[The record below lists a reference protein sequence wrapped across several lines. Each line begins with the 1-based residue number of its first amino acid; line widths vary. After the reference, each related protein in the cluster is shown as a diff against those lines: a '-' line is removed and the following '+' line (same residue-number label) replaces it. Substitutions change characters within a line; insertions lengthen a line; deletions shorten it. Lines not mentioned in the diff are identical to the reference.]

1 MQFIKKNYEKIL
13 LGLVLV
19 GMVVVAVFLLL
30 LVSNEKQAQAERRGD
45 IFSRVPKPLPP
56 PDLGPVEALVRQAA
70 VAKVLNFSDST
81 HKLLNPERWQKRPD
95 QTIFKNPA
103 GTEPKIEI
111 TKITNLYFTLALE
124 SVNATAGDTA
134 VRYSISVQ
142 QEAAPKP
149 NQRGRITKYASK
161 GEKIPYGDKKE
172 SFLVKDIEGPPENPT
187 AVVLELSDPE
197 QTVRVNSGNPYRRV
211 DGYQASLR
219 YIPENRPF
227 ANRREGDKILI
238 GGEEYKI
245 VTITENEVILR
256 GSNQKNWTI
265 KYNAVP

>member
-1 MQFIKKNYEKIL
+1 MQFIRKNYEKIL

-19 GMVVVAVFLLL
+19 GLVVVAVFLLL
-30 LVSNEKQAQAERRGD
+30 LVSNEKQAQEERRST
-45 IFSRVPKPLPP
+45 ILTRAPRPLPP
-56 PDLGPVEALVRQAA
+56 PDLGPVEALVQQAA

-81 HKLLNPERWQKRPD
+81 HKLFNPERWQKRPD

-103 GTEPKIEI
+103 GTEPKLEI

-124 SVNATAGDTA
+124 SVNTNAGDAA
-134 VRYSISVQ
+134 VRYSISVEQ
-142 QEAAPKP
+142 QAAAKA

-161 GEKIPYGDKKE
+161 GEKVPYGDKKE
-172 SFLVKDIEGPPENPT
+172 SFLVKDVEGPADNPT

-197 QTVRVNSGNPYRRV
+197 LTVRISLNNPFRRV
-211 DGYQASLR
+211 DGYLASLK
-219 YIPENRPF
+219 YTPDNRLFP
-227 ANRREGDKILI
+227 NKREGDKILI

-245 VTITENEVILR
+245 VTITENEVIVQ
-256 GSNQKNWTI
+256 GNNQKKWTI